1 MSSSDSE
8 RTTSA
13 PEKTSVG
20 SATRRGRL
28 PGPESGFGQ
37 RLREARGI
45 KKQAEVAERAEIA
58 RSALARYESGDRFPS
73 VPELRRLCEALGV
86 TPEYLIFGDAPS
98 GFTPTQSP
106 IAAIAPD
113 GESETD
119 RMVRHVLTGVLINV
133 LPKNEADAIRELV
146 WASVSHRLKD
156 QPEALAAFETITAH
170 LISTISD
177 DIENLID
184 ARIESD
190 PKLREVVESL
200 SDEEDDAS

>member
-1 MSSSDSE
+1 MTSSDSE
-8 RTTSA
+8 RTTSST
-13 PEKTSVG
+13 EKTSSG
-20 SATRRGRL
+20 AATRRGRV

-86 TPEYLIFGDAPS
+86 SPEYLIYGDAPT
-98 GFTPTQSP
+98 GFTPTKSP
-106 IAAIAPD
+106 IAAIVPD
-113 GESETD
+113 GESEAD

-133 LPKNEADAIRELV
+133 MPKNEADAIRELV

-156 QPEALAAFETITAH
+156 QPELLNVFEEITKH
-170 LISTISD
+170 LIGTISE
-177 DIENLID
+177 DIEQLVETKF
-184 ARIESD
+184 ESD
-190 PKLREVVESL
+190 PKLREIVQTL
-200 SDEEDDAS
+200 PDDENDD